1 MCSPPDYKNRDL
13 EEIIGQKISFD
24 SVGHFYRAVSLLDY
38 FDRTHLLTSLLYS
51 SIEARM
57 GIEHLLFE
65 QLVLS
70 VGLKLS
76 QDDYERCLN
85 NRMKFEKLIQELS
98 PDYEKL
104 QQFTGAVLELTRT
117 ENDMLIPELVF
128 WRPRELM
135 KDWGKLSKYL
145 HWFGSR
151 TETTDNSDWVDEY
164 QNNIRNILLPI
175 WGRMSSGLPGLL
187 HSDNMES
194 HVRDIWTD
202 FRDEKIDIGSAKRR
216 LDLIRPILR
225 PEPLF

>member
-1 MCSPPDYKNRDL
+1 MYSPPDYKNRDL
-13 EEIIGQKISFD
+13 EEIIGQEISFD

-38 FDRTHLLTSLLYS
+38 FDRTKLLTSLLYS

-104 QQFTGAVLELTRT
+104 QQFTGAVLELTRM
-117 ENDMLIPELVF
+117 ENGRPIPELVF

-135 KDWGKLSKYL
+135 KNWGKLSKYL
-145 HWFGSR
+145 HWFGAK
-151 TETTDNSDWVDEY
+151 TQTTDKSDWVDEY
-164 QNNIRNILLPI
+164 QNNIRSILLPI
-175 WGRMSSGLPGLL
+175 WERMLSGPPGLL
-187 HSDNMES
+187 HPDNMEP
-194 HVRDIWTD
+194 HVHDIWAD
-202 FRDEKIDIGSAKRR
+202 FKDEKIDVDSVKRR
-216 LDLIRPILR
+216 LYLIHPIL
-225 PEPLF
+225 PS